1 MRFCT
6 KRAWSA
12 LIAVAVLG
20 TVQAA
25 WAQDDD
31 APRAQ
36 RGGKAT
42 PAKKHGDDDQEAKL
56 LTMKDIGKM
65 RHDKMSN
72 DDIVEKAKE
81 QGVAFEVTPAIRQ
94 RLRRMG
100 FDDDQ
105 IAAIKECH
113 GPRPKPDKAE
123 GEEKPGPIE
132 PGKGLNTGDAQR
144 DQTRA
149 EVEQI
154 CKRSG
159 AELSPV
165 ETVHFTLWAAKD
177 IQATFLPDIQ
187 KLEKK
192 LETGFPEPIRSGLDK
207 RSAHIV
213 LIKHRYEYE
222 KWIRAMFEI
231 CKNRFDHG
239 NKGLTIQQQQ
249 DSAIKAPGLYCTEWV
264 VLCLEGQSLDYQH
277 REVGAAVG
285 WQYLV
290 QLGNFSLSEPLCTGM
305 ANCTESVLAGSPSVM
320 IAGNSYGNENRNL
333 GADNRAWIHLVQQ
346 RIATG
351 QVTPVAKLL
360 KMDTSQMLQPN
371 YAEAWTLVGML
382 GQQRVKFAKLVE
394 TLRHSG
400 DALAAIQEVYGWDEK
415 ELTTQWHKFV
425 QAQR

>member
-213 LIKHRYEYE
+213 LIKRRYEYE

-231 CKNRFDHG
+231 SKNRFDHG

-249 DSAIKAPGLYCTEWV
+249 DSAIKAPDSTAPSGSSCAW
-264 VLCLEGQSLDYQH
+264 
-277 REVGAAVG
+277 R
-285 WQYLV
+285 
-290 QLGNFSLSEPLCTGM
+290 GNRWIISIARWGRPS
-305 ANCTESVLAGSPSVM
+305 AGNTWCNWAISRSPSRS
-320 IAGNSYGNENRNL
+320 AREWPTARKASWPARP
-333 GADNRAWIHLVQQ
+333 A
-346 RIATG
+346 
-351 QVTPVAKLL
+351 
-360 KMDTSQMLQPN
+360 S
-371 YAEAWTLVGML
+371 
-382 GQQRVKFAKLVE
+382 
-394 TLRHSG
+394 
-400 DALAAIQEVYGWDEK
+400 
-415 ELTTQWHKFV
+415 
-425 QAQR
+425 